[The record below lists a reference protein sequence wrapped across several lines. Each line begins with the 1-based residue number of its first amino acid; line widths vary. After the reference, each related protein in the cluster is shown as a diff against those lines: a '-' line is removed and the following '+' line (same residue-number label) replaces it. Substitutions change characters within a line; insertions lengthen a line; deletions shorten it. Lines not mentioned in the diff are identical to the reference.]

1 MTTSSV
7 KAEPNNCGITKHIA
21 RTPGITKVGRGHNWR
36 LAREM
41 KDVFSRNIVSERL
54 EVDVLGIY
62 HSAVC
67 QTRRPGSNGPH
78 RVKPIVCHHLEVIL
92 LRNQWFVRMEAVSL
106 TGCKHSDRWEK
117 LI

>member
-1 MTTSSV
+1 M
-7 KAEPNNCGITKHIA
+7 
-21 RTPGITKVGRGHNWR
+21 
-36 LAREM
+36 
-41 KDVFSRNIVSERL
+41 FSRNIVSERL

>member
-54 EVDVLGIY
+54 EVDTGDLPLCGLSN
-62 HSAVC
+62 SAS
-67 QTRRPGSNGPH
+67 G
-78 RVKPIVCHHLEVIL
+78 L
-92 LRNQWFVRMEAVSL
+92 
-106 TGCKHSDRWEK
+106 
-117 LI
+117 